1 MLIEWMDEREQAQNL
16 DANAQPDEETRK
28 PQELIRRVMEQVLAD
43 EGVQMETVVGVTLV
57 DPDRI
62 REINN
67 AFRKVDRVTDVLSF
81 PMIGGMLKDAT
92 PAELLG
98 CVDPETGAL
107 ELGDLVICVDRAKEQ
122 AAEYGHS
129 VRRELGY
136 LSAHGLLHL
145 CGYDHE
151 TDEERAQMREREEA
165 KRKELVKV
173 ISDATG
179 ARAEYKFMPTC
190 NYEIDY
196 FTITKDGTLLFDD
209 SADSEEVEQ
218 VLEAITAAGFECEA
232 QDGEEQ
238 LSEEESEVA
247 DTEPQSETVGL
258 TVEIP
263 LDKAAVGNLTKLL
276 DAKGSLIKKALGVSD
291 LPIEIQEDRV
301 AFPWFSELPDA
312 DAVKAYSHFISALC
326 EMSKNA
332 KRVTVTEKA
341 VDNEKYAFRCF
352 LLRLGFIGS
361 EYKAE
366 RKILLK
372 NLSGSSAFKNG
383 GADHAVSE

>member
-1 MLIEWMDEREQAQNL
+1 MSEEFGGNFVSLTDEDGNEIELEHL
-16 DANAQPDEETRK
+16 DTIEYNGSVYMAFFPVEEADEEGEA
-28 PQELIRRVMEQVLAD
+28 PQD
-43 EGVQMETVVGVTLV
+43 E
-57 DPDRI
+57 
-62 REINN
+62 
-67 AFRKVDRVTDVLSF
+67 
-81 PMIGGMLKDAT
+81 
-92 PAELLG
+92 
-98 CVDPETGAL
+98 
-107 ELGDLVICVDRAKEQ
+107 
-122 AAEYGHS
+122 
-129 VRRELGY
+129 
-136 LSAHGLLHL
+136 
-145 CGYDHE
+145 
-151 TDEERAQMREREEA
+151 DEEAG
-165 KRKELVKV
+165 LIILKV
-173 ISDATG
+173 V
-179 ARAEYKFMPTC
+179 M
-190 NYEIDY
+190 
-196 FTITKDGTLLFDD
+196 
-209 SADSEEVEQ
+209 
-218 VLEAITAAGFECEA
+218 